1 MFNLVSETNETR
13 RTEQHEMC
21 KYKCRINSSACNNKQ
36 HWNED
41 KCSVN
46 AKN

>member
-13 RTEQHEMC
+13 RIEQHETC
-21 KYKCRINSSACNNKQ
+21 KYKCRINSSVCNNKQ